1 MIILPDRKISHT
13 KVFLP
18 MRRVEWLPP
27 SVSQEKNAFGHETEK
42 RWHIRARLSDGCVR
56 WHGVFRDR
64 EDCDAFL
71 WAIATGTLNQQP
83 HLWGLPTPVYFP
95 EYGDGAKFLF
105 AASIT
110 ITSSG
115 SQSVPADWDNN
126 ANTIWGIGSGGSGAN
141 NCKQDSIRVTG
152 GSGAEIRILTNYSAS
167 GTFTYTV
174 DATGGAAV
182 ARTTTGTTA
191 GNNGT
196 DTVLNTNAL
205 IATKG
210 LGGTVGNPVTPP
222 NGGSGGTGG
231 TGYSGGAGGTCGN
244 NDSATGGGG
253 AGGTTANGSNGA
265 ATTGTNQGTAGGN
278 GGATNGG
285 TGGAG
290 SAVNA
295 STPSTATNGGAGTG
309 INGSLGA
316 GGGGGGAAQRGT
328 GTVTGGSGGNYG
340 AGGGGSNGRS
350 SSGNST
356 SGAGGPGLIYM
367 DYTPLV
373 VGNSSVNIAMIGM

>member
-1 MIILPDRKISHT
+1 MIILPDRSISHSRIL
-13 KVFLP
+13 LP
-18 MRRVEWLPP
+18 VKKKEWMPP
-27 SVSQEKNAFGHETEK
+27 SFTQPKNAFGHEDEK
-42 RWHIRARLSDGCVR
+42 LWHIKAKLSDGFVR
-56 WHGVFRDR
+56 WHGVFKDR

-71 WAIATGTLNQQP
+71 WAIATETLNQQP
-83 HLWGLPTPVYFP
+83 HLWGLPTPAYFP
-95 EYGDGAKFLF
+95 EYGDGAKFIF

-110 ITSSG
+110 ITTSG
-115 SQSVPADWDNN
+115 SQSVPADWNN
-126 ANTIWGIGSGGSGAN
+126 ASNTIWGLGSGGSGAN
-141 NCKQDSIRVTG
+141 NCKQDGIRVTG
-152 GSGAEIRILTNYSAS
+152 GSAGEMRILTNYTAS

-182 ARTTTGTTA
+182 VRTTAGTTA

-196 DTVLNTNAL
+196 STVLNTNAL
-205 IATKG
+205 IATRG

-231 TGYSGGAGGTCGN
+231 TGFSGGNGGTCGN
-244 NDSATGGGG
+244 NDSASGGGG

-265 ATTGTNQGTAGGN
+265 ATTTTNQGTAGGN

-290 SAVNA
+290 SSVNA

-316 GGGGGGAAQRGT
+316 GGGGGGATQRGS
-328 GTVTGGSGGNYG
+328 GTATGGSGGNYG
-340 AGGGGSNGRS
+340 AGGGGVNGRVS
-350 SSGNST
+350 AGTCT
-356 SGAGGPGLIYM
+356 SGAGAPGLIYM
-367 DYTPLV
+367 DYTPLIRS
-373 VGNSSVNIAMIGM
+373 GSINIAMIGM